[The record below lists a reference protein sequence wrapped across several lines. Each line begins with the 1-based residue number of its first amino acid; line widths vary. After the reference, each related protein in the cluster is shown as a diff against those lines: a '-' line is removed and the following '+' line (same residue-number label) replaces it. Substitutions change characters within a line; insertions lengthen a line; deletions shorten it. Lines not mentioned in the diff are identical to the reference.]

1 MSYVLEIN
9 NLRKTYKGFSL
20 KDINIKL
27 EQGYITGFIGA
38 NGAGK
43 STTIKSVLNLINR
56 DSGDVKIFN
65 KDNKTNDKELKNKIG
80 VVLDE
85 GYFYEELTLK
95 EMKNI
100 ISPMYSNWDENQF
113 NNYIR
118 RFNLPLDRKISKL
131 SKGMRMKY
139 SIAIALSH
147 NAELFIMDEPTSGL
161 DPIVREELLEILSDI
176 IQEENKTIFFST
188 HITSDLDKIADY
200 LIIINDGKILLQGA
214 KDEIIEG
221 HRLVKGDKNLL
232 TLENRKDFVAI
243 KENSYGFEALTK
255 EANKLSR
262 TYGDK
267 LVMEKPNIEE
277 LMLYYIRSDK
287 NANY

>member
-43 STTIKSVLNLINR
+43 STTIKSILNLINR

-100 ISPMYSNWDENQF
+100 IAPMYSNWDENQF

-118 RFNLPLDRKISKL
+118 RFNLPIDRKISKL

-214 KDEIIEG
+214 KDEII
-221 HRLVKGDKNLL
+221 GDKNLL

-255 EANKLSR
+255 EASKLSR

-287 NANY
+287 NGNY

>member
-43 STTIKSVLNLINR
+43 STTIKSILNLINR

-100 ISPMYSNWDENQF
+100 IAPMYSNWDENQF

-214 KDEIIEG
+214 KDEIIES
-221 HRLVKGDKNLL
+221 HRLVKGDKKLL
-232 TLENRKDFVAI
+232 NSENRKDFVAI

-287 NANY
+287 NGNY

>member
-43 STTIKSVLNLINR
+43 STTIKSILNLINR

-100 ISPMYSNWDENQF
+100 IAPMYSNWDENQF

-200 LIIINDGKILLQGA
+200 LIIINDGKILLQGV

-287 NANY
+287 NGNY

>member
-43 STTIKSVLNLINR
+43 STTIKSILNLINR

-100 ISPMYSNWDENQF
+100 IAPMYSNWDENQF

-232 TLENRKDFVAI
+232 TLENRKDFVEI

-287 NANY
+287 NGNY

>member
-20 KDINIKL
+20 KEINIKL

-43 STTIKSVLNLINR
+43 STTIKSILNLINR

-214 KDEIIEG
+214 KDEIIEE

-287 NANY
+287 NGNY

>member
-1 MSYVLEIN
+1 
-9 NLRKTYKGFSL
+9 
-20 KDINIKL
+20 
-27 EQGYITGFIGA
+27 
-38 NGAGK
+38 
-43 STTIKSVLNLINR
+43 
-56 DSGDVKIFN
+56 
-65 KDNKTNDKELKNKIG
+65 
-80 VVLDE
+80 
-85 GYFYEELTLK
+85 
-95 EMKNI
+95 
-100 ISPMYSNWDENQF
+100 
-113 NNYIR
+113 
-118 RFNLPLDRKISKL
+118 
-131 SKGMRMKY
+131 MKY

-277 LMLYYIRSDK
+277 IMLYYIRSDK

>member
-43 STTIKSVLNLINR
+43 STTIKSILNLINR

-100 ISPMYSNWDENQF
+100 IAPMYSNWNENQF
-113 NNYIR
+113 DNYIR

-287 NANY
+287 NGNY

>member
-43 STTIKSVLNLINR
+43 STTIKSILNLINR

-100 ISPMYSNWDENQF
+100 IAPMYSNWDENQF

-118 RFNLPLDRKISKL
+118 RFNLPIDRKISKL

-255 EANKLSR
+255 EASKLLR

-287 NANY
+287 NGNY

>member
-43 STTIKSVLNLINR
+43 STTIKSILNLINR

-95 EMKNI
+95 EMRNI
-100 ISPMYSNWDENQF
+100 IAPMYSNWDENQF

-214 KDEIIEG
+214 KDEIIES
-221 HRLVKGDKNLL
+221 HRLVKGDKKLL
-232 TLENRKDFVAI
+232 NSENRKDFVAI

-255 EANKLSR
+255 EANKLSK

-287 NANY
+287 NGNY

>member
-43 STTIKSVLNLINR
+43 STTIKSILNLINR

-100 ISPMYSNWDENQF
+100 IAPMYSNWNENQF
-113 NNYIR
+113 DNYIR

-255 EANKLSR
+255 EASKLSR

-287 NANY
+287 NGNY

>member
-262 TYGDK
+262 TYRDK

-277 LMLYYIRSDK
+277 IMLYYIRSDK

>member
-43 STTIKSVLNLINR
+43 STTIKSILNLINR

-100 ISPMYSNWDENQF
+100 IAPMYSDWDENQF

-214 KDEIIEG
+214 KDEIIEE

-287 NANY
+287 NGNY

>member
-277 LMLYYIRSDK
+277 IMLYYIRSDK

>member
-27 EQGYITGFIGA
+27 EQGYITGFIGP

-262 TYGDK
+262 TYRDK

-277 LMLYYIRSDK
+277 IMLYYIRSDK

>member
-43 STTIKSVLNLINR
+43 STTIKSILNLINR

-200 LIIINDGKILLQGA
+200 LIIINDGKILLKGA

-267 LVMEKPNIEE
+267 MVMEKPNIEE

-287 NANY
+287 NGNY

>member
-9 NLRKTYKGFSL
+9 NLRKTYKDFSL

-27 EQGYITGFIGA
+27 EQGYVTGFIGA

-43 STTIKSVLNLINR
+43 STTIKSILNLINR

-85 GYFYEELTLK
+85 GYFYDELTLK

-200 LIIINDGKILLQGA
+200 LIIINDGKILLKGA
-214 KDEIIEG
+214 KDEIIEE

-232 TLENRKDFVAI
+232 TLETRKDFVAI
-243 KENSYGFEALTK
+243 KENAYGFEALTK

-262 TYGDK
+262 IYGDK

-287 NANY
+287 NGNY

>member
-9 NLRKTYKGFSL
+9 NLRKTYKDFSL

-27 EQGYITGFIGA
+27 EQGYVTGFIGA

-43 STTIKSVLNLINR
+43 STTIKSILNLINR

-85 GYFYEELTLK
+85 GYFYDELTLK

-200 LIIINDGKILLQGA
+200 LIIINDGKILLKGA
-214 KDEIIEG
+214 KDEIIEE

-243 KENSYGFEALTK
+243 KENAYGFEALTK

-267 LVMEKPNIEE
+267 MVMEKPNIEE

-287 NANY
+287 NGNY

>member
-43 STTIKSVLNLINR
+43 STTIKSILNLINR

-214 KDEIIEG
+214 KDEIIEA

-243 KENSYGFEALTK
+243 KENAYGFEALTK

-287 NANY
+287 NGNY

>member
-43 STTIKSVLNLINR
+43 STTIKSILNLINR

-100 ISPMYSNWDENQF
+100 IAPMYSNWDENQF

-214 KDEIIEG
+214 KDEIIES

-232 TLENRKDFVAI
+232 TLENRKDFVEI

-267 LVMEKPNIEE
+267 LVVEKPNIEE

-287 NANY
+287 NGNY

>member
-43 STTIKSVLNLINR
+43 STTIKSILNLINR

-287 NANY
+287 NGNY

>member
-43 STTIKSVLNLINR
+43 STTIKSILNLINR

-214 KDEIIEG
+214 KDEIIEE

-287 NANY
+287 NGNY

>member
-9 NLRKTYKGFSL
+9 NLRKVYKDFSL
-20 KDINIKL
+20 KDINIRL

-43 STTIKSVLNLINR
+43 STTIKSILNLINR
-56 DSGDVKIFN
+56 DSGDIKIFD
-65 KDNKTNDKELKNKIG
+65 KDNTANDNEIKNKVG

-85 GYFYEELTLK
+85 GYFYDELTLK

-139 SIAIALSH
+139 AIAIALSH
-147 NAELFIMDEPTSGL
+147 NAEFFIMDEPTSGL

-214 KDEIIEG
+214 KDEIIEE
-221 HRLVKGDKNLL
+221 HRVVKGDKKLL
-232 TLENRKDFVAI
+232 TSENRKDFVAI
-243 KENSYGFEALTK
+243 KENSYGFEGLTK
-255 EANKLSR
+255 EVNKLSKA
-262 TYGDK
+262 YGDK

-277 LMLYYIRSDK
+277 IMLYYIRSDK
-287 NANY
+287 NGNY

>member
-43 STTIKSVLNLINR
+43 STTIKSILNLINR

-139 SIAIALSH
+139 SIAIALSQ

-214 KDEIIEG
+214 KDEIIEE

-287 NANY
+287 NGNY

>member
-43 STTIKSVLNLINR
+43 STTIKSILNLINR

-100 ISPMYSNWDENQF
+100 IAPMYSNWDENQF

-118 RFNLPLDRKISKL
+118 RFNLPIDRKISKL

-255 EANKLSR
+255 EASKLSR

-287 NANY
+287 NGNY